1 MTSMITRTKMNLLRM
16 NHVDSLVKEKRS
28 FIRLQNRL
36 IKNVLS
42 GIYDENLIA
51 AAAEDE
57 ERKRKEE
64 FDAFMEQYDFEE
76 EKIKKEEE
84 DEKKRKAKFDT
95 FMSKYFP
102 YENLDKKQE
111 EVFAPTTASAAIADF
126 DVEAYMAKHYPKNYD
141 GPYPLIGDK
150 AEEFAAATTNI
161 DEESPLKKRK
171 INFDE
176 EVFPEKRNIDYI
188 RPKNYA
194 TMFLEDNCVL
204 VQNFKKHNSIMK
216 VHYDK
221 ELDCFYDYKESRLYP
236 TLQEASKAH
245 CDSIGVKY
253 PVNAWRKFKLLNK
266 DGTLSSIE
274 RLDIV

>member
-1 MTSMITRTKMNLLRM
+1 MSSIITRNKLNSIRM
-16 NHVDSLVKEKRS
+16 VRADSLRKEKRN
-28 FIRLQNRL
+28 FIRKQNRL

-42 GIYDENLIA
+42 GIYDEELIA
-51 AAAEDE
+51 ATAPAN
-57 ERKRKEE
+57 
-64 FDAFMEQYDFEE
+64 YE
-76 EKIKKEEE
+76 EKEFQQEEKETKSEFNE
-84 DEKKRKAKFDT
+84 

-102 YENLDKKQE
+102 YEDYE
-111 EVFAPTTASAAIADF
+111 EAQSEIFTSIPENPSPIANF
-126 DVEAYMAKHYPKNYD
+126 DVESYMSKHYPKNYD

-150 AEEFAAATTNI
+150 AEEFAATAAANAFN
-161 DEESPLKKRK
+161 EESPLKKRK

-176 EVFPEKRNIDYI
+176 EKIPKEYV

-194 TMFLEDNCVL
+194 AVYLKDDSVL
-204 VQNFKKHNSIMK
+204 VQNFKKHNSTMK

-245 CDSIGVKY
+245 CDLIGIKY

-274 RLDIV
+274 RLDLV